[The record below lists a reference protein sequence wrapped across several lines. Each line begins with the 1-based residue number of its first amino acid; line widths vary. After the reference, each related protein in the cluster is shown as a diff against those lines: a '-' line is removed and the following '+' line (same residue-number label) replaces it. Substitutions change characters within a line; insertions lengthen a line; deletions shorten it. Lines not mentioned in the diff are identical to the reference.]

1 MTERADPAQAITVRL
16 FGGAGNQ
23 LFQYAAGR
31 ALADHLGCPL
41 ALDSRYVASSRTRRD
56 DCFGHFAN
64 ARFTRDINLPPAKHD
79 SALRYALWRTLG
91 RNPRFHREA
100 GLGFDPQFFDLR
112 PGTYLHGYW
121 QSPRYFGDA
130 DRLRS
135 DLAMTTPLD
144 AENTSMAAR
153 ITSAAVPVS
162 FHVRRG
168 DYTAGDSYAACPA
181 DYYRRAA
188 DALSQQTGQPLT
200 CFVFSNDPTWAS
212 DNLSLGHE
220 TVIVDLNDEA
230 TGHFDMALMAAC
242 THNVIAN
249 STFSWWGAWLNPN
262 PDKTVI
268 APAQWF
274 AKDKLHNPDLCP
286 PEWLRL

>member
-1 MTERADPAQAITVRL
+1 
-16 FGGAGNQ
+16 
-23 LFQYAAGR
+23 
-31 ALADHLGCPL
+31 
-41 ALDSRYVASSRTRRD
+41 
-56 DCFGHFAN
+56 
-64 ARFTRDINLPPAKHD
+64 
-79 SALRYALWRTLG
+79 
-91 RNPRFHREA
+91 
-100 GLGFDPQFFDLR
+100 
-112 PGTYLHGYW
+112 
-121 QSPRYFGDA
+121 
-130 DRLRS
+130 
-135 DLAMTTPLD
+135 
-144 AENTSMAAR
+144 MAAR